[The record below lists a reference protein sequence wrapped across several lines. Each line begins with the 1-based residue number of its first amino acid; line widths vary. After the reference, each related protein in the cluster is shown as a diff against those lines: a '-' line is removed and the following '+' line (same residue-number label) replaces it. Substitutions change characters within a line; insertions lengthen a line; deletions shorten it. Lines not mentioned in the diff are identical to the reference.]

1 MRILLLSLQDENQDA
16 APDGSTRAR
25 VRRLEEEQTLALV
38 RTMRDGGR
46 LAPLLVCLKGSRL
59 HERAHALN
67 LPLLAVSGTGAGNP
81 LTLLRLWNR
90 QRRHKKLLI
99 QTVGEEAL
107 ALGRRVLRMRPSGS
121 ALLAHAFFLRPPVP
135 ERCKSKEMRAA
146 RYILCGSKHVQ
157 SRILAAWEQAPDAA
171 APVAPPVVPADALL
185 PLPPGICLEGFN
197 PPGPF
202 REEEGRHFIFG
213 MGESLAPRSGAQ
225 LVARAMAA
233 IWQRDDL
240 PPWEVRMLGGGPRFQ
255 EVLEE
260 AAALGVE
267 SRLCL
272 LNEQYAPDVL
282 RDCHAW
288 LAPGSSPEE
297 APETLWSGFAA
308 GLPVICSQS
317 DLHLERLGGPDQ
329 ARNAALAV
337 EENDP
342 QALAKAM
349 IEIMQDAKLRHK
361 LTQCGRALAPAA
373 GLQHMADQACALFE
387 AWLRTLGADAPAPAE
402 KTPDTREPA
411 AAQRDES
418 S

>member
-1 MRILLLSLQDENQDA
+1 
-16 APDGSTRAR
+16 
-25 VRRLEEEQTLALV
+25 
-38 RTMRDGGR
+38 
-46 LAPLLVCLKGSRL
+46 
-59 HERAHALN
+59 
-67 LPLLAVSGTGAGNP
+67 
-81 LTLLRLWNR
+81 
-90 QRRHKKLLI
+90 
-99 QTVGEEAL
+99 
-107 ALGRRVLRMRPSGS
+107 
-121 ALLAHAFFLRPPVP
+121 
-135 ERCKSKEMRAA
+135 
-146 RYILCGSKHVQ
+146 
-157 SRILAAWEQAPDAA
+157 
-171 APVAPPVVPADALL
+171 
-185 PLPPGICLEGFN
+185 
-197 PPGPF
+197 
-202 REEEGRHFIFG
+202 
-213 MGESLAPRSGAQ
+213 
-225 LVARAMAA
+225 MAA

-282 RDCHAW
+282 RNCHAW

-308 GLPVICSQS
+308 GLPVICSRS
-317 DLHLERLGGPDQ
+317 GLHLERLGGPDQ
-329 ARNAALAV
+329 AQNAALTV

-349 IEIMQDAKLRHK
+349 IEIMQDAEPRHR
-361 LTQCGRALAPAA
+361 LAQCGRALAPST

-387 AWLRTLGADAPAPAE
+387 AWLRALETGAPAPAE

>member
-25 VRRLEEEQTLALV
+25 GRRLEEEQTLALV

-59 HERAHALN
+59 HERACALN
-67 LPLLAVSGTGAGNP
+67 LPLLAVSGTGNP

-90 QRRHKKLLI
+90 QRRHNKLLI

-121 ALLAHAFFLRPPVP
+121 ALLAHAFFLRPPAP

-146 RYILCGSKHVQ
+146 RYILCGSNHVQ
-157 SRILAAWEQAPDAA
+157 SRILAAWEQAPDTA
-171 APVAPPVVPADALL
+171 APAIALEDALPL
-185 PLPPGICLEGFN
+185 LPPGICLEGFD
-197 PPGPF
+197 PPAPF

-225 LVARAMAA
+225 LVTRAMAA

-308 GLPVICSQS
+308 GLPVICSRS
-317 DLHLERLGGPDQ
+317 GLHLERLGGPGQ
-329 ARNAALAV
+329 AQDAASAV

-349 IEIMQDAKLRHK
+349 IEIMQDADLRHK
-361 LTQCGRALAPAA
+361 LAQCGRALAPAT
-373 GLQHMADQACALFE
+373 GLQHMADQACTLFE
-387 AWLRTLGADAPAPAE
+387 AWLQALGTDAPAPAE

>member
-16 APDGSTRAR
+16 APAGSTRAR

-38 RTMRDGGR
+38 RAMRDGGR

-59 HERAHALN
+59 HERARALN
-67 LPLLAVSGTGAGNP
+67 LPLLAMSGTGNP
-81 LTLLRLWNR
+81 LALLRLWNR

-121 ALLAHAFFLRPPVP
+121 ALLAHVFFLRPPAP

-157 SRILAAWEQAPDAA
+157 NRILAAWEQAPDAA
-171 APVAPPVVPADALL
+171 APVVPPIVPADALPL
-185 PLPPGICLEGFN
+185 LPPGICLEGFD
-197 PPGPF
+197 PPSPF

-282 RDCHAW
+282 RNCHAW

-297 APETLWSGFAA
+297 APDTLWSGFAA
-308 GLPVICSQS
+308 GLPVICSRS
-317 DLHLERLGGPDQ
+317 GLHLERLGGPDQ
-329 ARNAALAV
+329 AQNAALAV

-349 IEIMQDAKLRHK
+349 IEIMQDAELRHR
-361 LTQCGRALAPAA
+361 LAQCGRALAPAT
-373 GLQHMADQACALFE
+373 GLQHMAGQACALFE
-387 AWLRTLGADAPAPAE
+387 AWLRALGTDAPAPAE

>member
-25 VRRLEEEQTLALV
+25 GRRLAADPPLALV
-38 RTMRDGGR
+38 PTTRDGGR

-59 HERAHALN
+59 HGRACALN
-67 LPLLAVSGTGAGNP
+67 LPLLAVSGAGTGNP

-90 QRRHKKLLI
+90 QRRHNKLLI

-121 ALLAHAFFLRPPVP
+121 ALLAHAFFLRPPAP

-146 RYILCGSKHVQ
+146 RYILCGSNHVQ
-157 SRILAAWEQAPDAA
+157 SRILAAWEQAPDTA
-171 APVAPPVVPADALL
+171 APAIALEDALPL
-185 PLPPGICLEGFN
+185 LPPGICLEGFD
-197 PPGPF
+197 PPAPF

-225 LVARAMAA
+225 LVTRAMAA

-308 GLPVICSQS
+308 GLPVICSRS
-317 DLHLERLGGPDQ
+317 GLHLERLGGPGQ
-329 ARNAALAV
+329 AQDAASAV

-349 IEIMQDAKLRHK
+349 IEIMQDADLRHK
-361 LTQCGRALAPAA
+361 LAQCGRALAPAT

-387 AWLRTLGADAPAPAE
+387 AWLRALGTDAPAPAE

>member
-38 RTMRDGGR
+38 RAMRDGGR

-59 HERAHALN
+59 HERARALN
-67 LPLLAVSGTGAGNP
+67 LPLLAVSGTGTGNP

-121 ALLAHAFFLRPPVP
+121 ALLAHAFFLRPPAP
-135 ERCKSKEMRAA
+135 ERCKSKERRAA

-157 SRILAAWEQAPDAA
+157 NRILAAWEQAPDAA
-171 APVAPPVVPADALL
+171 APVVPPIVPADALPL
-185 PLPPGICLEGFN
+185 LPPGICLEGFD
-197 PPGPF
+197 PPSPF

-282 RDCHAW
+282 RNCHAW

-308 GLPVICSQS
+308 SLPVICSRS
-317 DLHLERLGGPDQ
+317 GLHLERLGGPDQ
-329 ARNAALAV
+329 AQNAALTV

-349 IEIMQDAKLRHK
+349 IEIMQDAEPRHR
-361 LTQCGRALAPAA
+361 LAQCGRALAPST

-387 AWLRTLGADAPAPAE
+387 AWLRALGTGAPAPAE
-402 KTPDTREPA
+402 KTPDTREPV

>member
-1 MRILLLSLQDENQDA
+1 M
-16 APDGSTRAR
+16 
-25 VRRLEEEQTLALV
+25 
-38 RTMRDGGR
+38 
-46 LAPLLVCLKGSRL
+46 
-59 HERAHALN
+59 
-67 LPLLAVSGTGAGNP
+67 
-81 LTLLRLWNR
+81 RLWNR

-121 ALLAHAFFLRPPVP
+121 ALLAHAFFLRPPAP

-157 SRILAAWEQAPDAA
+157 NRILAAWEQAPDAA
-171 APVAPPVVPADALL
+171 APVVPPIVPADALPL
-185 PLPPGICLEGFN
+185 LPPGICLEGFD
-197 PPGPF
+197 PPSPF

-282 RDCHAW
+282 RNCHAW

-308 GLPVICSQS
+308 GLPVICSRS
-317 DLHLERLGGPDQ
+317 GLHLERLGGPDQ
-329 ARNAALAV
+329 AQNAALTV

-349 IEIMQDAKLRHK
+349 IEIMQDAEPRHR
-361 LTQCGRALAPAA
+361 LAQCGRALAPSI

-387 AWLRTLGADAPAPAE
+387 AWLRAMETGAPAPAE

>member
-16 APDGSTRAR
+16 APAGSTRAR

-38 RTMRDGGR
+38 RAMRDGGR

-59 HERAHALN
+59 HERARALN
-67 LPLLAVSGTGAGNP
+67 LPLLAMSGTGNP
-81 LTLLRLWNR
+81 LALLRLWNR

-121 ALLAHAFFLRPPVP
+121 ALLAHAFFLRPPAP

-157 SRILAAWEQAPDAA
+157 NRILAAWEQAPDAA
-171 APVAPPVVPADALL
+171 APVVPPIVPADALPL
-185 PLPPGICLEGFN
+185 LPPGICLEGFD
-197 PPGPF
+197 PPSPF

-260 AAALGVE
+260 AAALGV
-267 SRLCL
+267 
-272 LNEQYAPDVL
+272 
-282 RDCHAW
+282 
-288 LAPGSSPEE
+288 
-297 APETLWSGFAA
+297 
-308 GLPVICSQS
+308 
-317 DLHLERLGGPDQ
+317 
-329 ARNAALAV
+329 
-337 EENDP
+337 
-342 QALAKAM
+342 
-349 IEIMQDAKLRHK
+349 
-361 LTQCGRALAPAA
+361 
-373 GLQHMADQACALFE
+373 
-387 AWLRTLGADAPAPAE
+387 
-402 KTPDTREPA
+402 
-411 AAQRDES
+411 
-418 S
+418 